1 MREVRR
7 QPARP
12 AVLAYVNIVAVMS
25 AILCAS
31 LVRGWGAPA
40 PVSVLAFWALH
51 AFAESTSIQFPAGTI
66 SAGFLVL
73 MTAAFALPPS
83 SAMVVG
89 FLSAFSWLEWRGN
102 IKHPVRM
109 IFNAS
114 QGACYTAAAAVVF
127 LALGGLG
134 GWRSALGAAG
144 AAIVAFGLNT
154 GMVAAVLALEGRR
167 NVLKAWKQMTWSAP
181 NYVGFGILALLVASV
196 YSRSGIAA
204 AVFLITPLL
213 VLRLVHRGFEDE
225 QEAQKRT
232 LSAFARA
239 VELKDPYTRGH
250 SDRVADIAVELFRE
264 MGEDGDELSGRYYGA
279 LLHDLGK
286 IAVPARILTKPGA
299 LSDDEWTIVREHP
312 VIGAA
317 VAKEID
323 FLEEQIPMMLFHH
336 ERIDGRGY
344 PWGLGAEAIPLAAR
358 VLSVSD
364 VFDTLTSDRPYRRAL
379 STDDA
384 MIEIELSAGT
394 QLDADVVAALRRV
407 LKRTEFPARLSP
419 DLPVAEPVAEPLAQ
433 GA

>member
-1 MREVRR
+1 
-7 QPARP
+7 
-12 AVLAYVNIVAVMS
+12 
-25 AILCAS
+25 
-31 LVRGWGAPA
+31 
-40 PVSVLAFWALH
+40 
-51 AFAESTSIQFPAGTI
+51 
-66 SAGFLVL
+66 
-73 MTAAFALPPS
+73 
-83 SAMVVG
+83 
-89 FLSAFSWLEWRGN
+89 
-102 IKHPVRM
+102 
-109 IFNAS
+109 
-114 QGACYTAAAAVVF
+114 
-127 LALGGLG
+127 
-134 GWRSALGAAG
+134 
-144 AAIVAFGLNT
+144 
-154 GMVAAVLALEGRR
+154 
-167 NVLKAWKQMTWSAP
+167 
-181 NYVGFGILALLVASV
+181 
-196 YSRSGIAA
+196 
-204 AVFLITPLL
+204 
-213 VLRLVHRGFEDE
+213 
-225 QEAQKRT
+225 
-232 LSAFARA
+232 
-239 VELKDPYTRGH
+239 
-250 SDRVADIAVELFRE
+250 VADIAVELFRE

-358 VLSVSD
+358 VLSVAD